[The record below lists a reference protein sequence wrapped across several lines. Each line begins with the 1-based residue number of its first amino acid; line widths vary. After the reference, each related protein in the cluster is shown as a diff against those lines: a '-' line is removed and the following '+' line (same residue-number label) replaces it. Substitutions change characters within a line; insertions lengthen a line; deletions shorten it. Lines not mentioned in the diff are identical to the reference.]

1 MCCLQS
7 DCWRIECQP
16 FWREVRRYWTYDW
29 VKVFIFL
36 LIITNIIEE
45 GTKMS
50 GTEAILA
57 GIKEM
62 ILPDLAVLRQEQA
75 EIKE

>member
-1 MCCLQS
+1 
-7 DCWRIECQP
+7 
-16 FWREVRRYWTYDW
+16 
-29 VKVFIFL
+29 
-36 LIITNIIEE
+36 
-45 GTKMS
+45 MS

-75 EIKE
+75 EIKASLVLTN